1 VEHRFESVTVG
12 PVVVLGGGSTGEAF
26 CAALRRLDPEVE
38 IILVERELVGGECT
52 YWACM
57 PSKTLLRSPEVVHA
71 ARIAPGAAEAVTGE
85 LDPERIF
92 WWRDQVVDDYDDS
105 GHLSW
110 LAERRIELVRGEGR
124 VVAPGR
130 LDVGGR
136 ELEYGELV
144 IATGSAPS
152 IPPIAGLDGLEYWT
166 SREATSTR
174 EVPESLLVIGGGV
187 VGCEIAQFFQRV
199 GSQVTIVE
207 VGPQILGRDDP
218 DAAVLLQM
226 ALEEEGV
233 RIHLEAK
240 IARVLDGYR
249 IELAGG
255 ETLEGER
262 LLVATGRHANVDGL
276 GFEQLGVEISKR
288 GIEVNEHLRAG
299 EHVWAIGDVTG
310 IAMFTHLGK
319 YQARLAAANV
329 AGGDARADYRAIP
342 RVAFTDPPIASVGT
356 MSGPGLITSEW
367 RTVARHSTYERPKRP
382 GFVKLFADP
391 ARGVLVGAVAVGPE
405 AGEWLQQI
413 TLAIRAEVPVAV
425 LRDTIQP
432 YPTFSEA
439 VYFAAR
445 DLPV

>member
-1 VEHRFESVTVG
+1 MTAR

-38 IILVERELVGGECT
+38 IVLVERELVGGECT

-57 PSKTLLRSPEVVHA
+57 PSKTLLRAPEVVHA
-71 ARIAPGAAEAVTGE
+71 ARIAPGAAEALTGE

-92 WWRDQVVDDYDDS
+92 WWRDQVVDEYDDA
-105 GHLSW
+105 GHVPW

-130 LDVGGR
+130 LEVGGQ

-144 IATGSAPS
+144 IATGSVPS
-152 IPPIAGLDGLEYWT
+152 IPPIPGLDGLEYWT
-166 SREATSTR
+166 SREATSAR

-207 VGPQILGRDDP
+207 VGPQILGREDP
-218 DAAVLLQM
+218 DSAVLLQM

-233 RIHLEAK
+233 RIHLQSK
-240 IARVLDGYR
+240 IERVESGYR
-249 IELAGG
+249 VVLAGG
-255 ETLEGER
+255 ETFEGER
-262 LLVATGRHANVDGL
+262 LLVATGRRANVEGF
-276 GFEQLGVEISKR
+276 GFEHLGVEISKR
-288 GIEVNEHLRAG
+288 GIEVDEHLRAG

-310 IAMFTHLGK
+310 IAMFTHVGK
-319 YQARLAAANV
+319 YQARVAAANV
-329 AGGDARADYRAIP
+329 AGGDSPADYRAIP

-356 MSGPGLITSEW
+356 TSGPGLVTSEW

-382 GFVKLFADP
+382 GFVKLFANP

-405 AGEWLQQI
+405 AGEWLQQL
-413 TLAIRAEVPVAV
+413 TLAIRAEVPVEV